1 MDEKVRRLF
10 VRVFRKRMSSGETF
24 EDVVNSYP
32 KLTDKELELIYRG
45 VYEF

>member
-10 VRVFRKRMSSGETF
+10 IGIFKKRMSF
-24 EDVVNSYP
+24 EDIAESYP